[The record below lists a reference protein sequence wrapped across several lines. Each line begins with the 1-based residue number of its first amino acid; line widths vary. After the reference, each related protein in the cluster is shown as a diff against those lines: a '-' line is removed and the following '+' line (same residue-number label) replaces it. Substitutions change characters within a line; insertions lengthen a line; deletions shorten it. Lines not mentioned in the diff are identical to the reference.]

1 MKLAVAREITPG
13 ERRVAVTPSGVRT
26 LVRRGVEVSVEA
38 GAGVGAFFTDADY
51 EAVGATIVADAAA
64 LFADADVIVK
74 LHPPTLDASGER
86 CELDLLG
93 GDKVLIALLA
103 PLTSPDLVRALA
115 GANVTSFALDTVP
128 RITRAQSMDVLS
140 SQSTVAGYRAVI
152 VAVETLAKMTPML
165 MTAAGTVKPASAL
178 IIGAGVAGLQAIAT
192 AKRLGCV
199 VTAID
204 VRPAVQEQVES
215 LGARFV
221 PMEVDHAA
229 EDAGGYAT
237 DLGEDFYAQEQEII
251 APHTARAHMTITT
264 ALIPG
269 RPAPVLITAEMV
281 EAMAPGSVVVDLAA
295 AAGGNCTLSKPG
307 ETVTHNDV
315 VIRAPLNLPSEVPV
329 DASEMFSN
337 NVASFVGEL
346 LDDEGNLTI
355 DPDNEVIRGTLIT
368 RDGSV
373 VHEATSAALEQTK
386 G

>member
-13 ERRVAVTPSGVRT
+13 ERRVAVTPSGVRN

-38 GAGVGAFFTDADY
+38 GAGAGSFFADADY
-51 EAVGATIVADAAA
+51 EAAGAKVVADAAA
-64 LFADADVIVK
+64 LFAGADVIVK
-74 LHPPTLDASGER
+74 LHPPTLDATGER

-93 GDKVLIALLA
+93 GKVLIALLA

-152 VAVETLAKMTPML
+152 LAAETLSKMTPML

-221 PMEVDHAA
+221 PMEVDHTA

-237 DLGEDFYAQEQEII
+237 DLGADFYANEQEII
-251 APHTARAHMTITT
+251 APHTARAHLTITT

-269 RPAPVLITAEMV
+269 RPAPVLITEEMV
-281 EAMAPGSVVVDLAA
+281 EAMAPGSVIVDLAA

-307 ETVTHNDV
+307 ETVTHSDV
-315 VIRAPLNLPSEVPV
+315 IIRAPLNLPSEVPV
-329 DASEMFSN
+329 DASEMFSS
-337 NVASFVGEL
+337 NVASFLGEL
-346 LDDEGNLTI
+346 LDDDGKWTI

-373 VHEATSAALEQTK
+373 VHEATNAALEQTK

>member
-1 MKLAVAREITPG
+1 MKLAVAREVAPG
-13 ERRVAVTPSGVRT
+13 ERRVAVTPSGVRN

-51 EAVGATIVADAAA
+51 EAAGATVVADPAP
-64 LFADADVIVK
+64 LFTDADVIVK
-74 LHPPTLDASGER
+74 LHPPTLDPLGKR

-93 GDKVLIALLA
+93 GKVLIALLA
-103 PLTSPDLVRALA
+103 PLTNPDLVRALA

-152 VAVETLAKMTPML
+152 LAAETLSKMTPML

-221 PMEVDHAA
+221 PMEVNHTA

-237 DLGEDFYAQEQEII
+237 DLGADFYAREQEII
-251 APHTARAHMTITT
+251 APHTARAHLTITT

-281 EAMAPGSVVVDLAA
+281 EAMAPGAVIVDLAA

-307 ETVTHNDV
+307 ETVTHSDV

-329 DASEMFSN
+329 DASEMFSS
-337 NVASFVGEL
+337 NVASFLGEL
-346 LDDEGNLTI
+346 LDDEGNWTL

-373 VHEATSAALEQTK
+373 VHEATNAALQQTK

>member
-13 ERRVAVTPSGVRT
+13 ERRVAVTPSGVRS
-26 LVRRGVEVSVEA
+26 LVRRGLEVSVEA
-38 GAGVGAFFTDADY
+38 GAGAGAFFSDADY
-51 EAVGATIVADAAA
+51 EAAGAGVVADAAA
-64 LFADADVIVK
+64 LFAGADVIVK
-74 LHPPTLDASGER
+74 LHPPASDPAGKR
-86 CELDLLG
+86 YELDLLG
-93 GDKVLIALLA
+93 GKVLISLLA
-103 PLTSPDLVRALA
+103 PLTSPDLVQALA
-115 GANVTSFALDTVP
+115 AVNVTSFALDTVP

-152 VAVETLAKMTPML
+152 VAAETLAKMTPML

-215 LGARFV
+215 LGARIV
-221 PMEVDHAA
+221 PMEVDHTA

-237 DLGEDFYAQEQEII
+237 DLGADFYAQEQEII
-251 APHTARAHMTITT
+251 APHTARAHITITT

-269 RPAPVLITAEMV
+269 RPAPVLITDEMV
-281 EAMAPGSVVVDLAA
+281 EAMAPGSVIVDLAA

-307 ETVTHNDV
+307 ETITHSDV

-329 DASEMFSN
+329 DASEMLSSN
-337 NVASFVGEL
+337 VVSFLGEL
-346 LDDEGNLTI
+346 LDDEGAWTI
-355 DPDNEVIRGTLIT
+355 DPDNEVIAGTLIT

-373 VHEATSAALEQTK
+373 VHEATIAALEQTK

>member
-13 ERRVAVTPSGVRT
+13 ERRVAVTPSGVRS
-26 LVRRGVEVSVEA
+26 LVRRGLEVSVEA
-38 GAGVGAFFTDADY
+38 GAGAGAFFSDADY
-51 EAVGATIVADAAA
+51 EAAGAGVVADAAA
-64 LFADADVIVK
+64 LFAGADVIVK
-74 LHPPTLDASGER
+74 LHPPASDPAGKR
-86 CELDLLG
+86 YELDLLG
-93 GDKVLIALLA
+93 GKVLISLLA
-103 PLTSPDLVRALA
+103 PLTSPDLVQALA
-115 GANVTSFALDTVP
+115 AVNVTSFALDTVP

-152 VAVETLAKMTPML
+152 VAAETLAKMTPML

-221 PMEVDHAA
+221 PMEVDHTA

-237 DLGEDFYAQEQEII
+237 DLGADFYAQEQEII
-251 APHTARAHMTITT
+251 APHTARAHITITT

-269 RPAPVLITAEMV
+269 RPAPVLITDEMV
-281 EAMAPGSVVVDLAA
+281 EAMAPGSVIVDLAA

-307 ETVTHNDV
+307 ETITHSDV

-329 DASEMFSN
+329 DASEMLSSN
-337 NVASFVGEL
+337 VVSFLGEL
-346 LDDEGNLTI
+346 LDDEGAWTI
-355 DPDNEVIRGTLIT
+355 DPDNEVIAGTLIT

-373 VHEATSAALEQTK
+373 VHEATIAALEQTK